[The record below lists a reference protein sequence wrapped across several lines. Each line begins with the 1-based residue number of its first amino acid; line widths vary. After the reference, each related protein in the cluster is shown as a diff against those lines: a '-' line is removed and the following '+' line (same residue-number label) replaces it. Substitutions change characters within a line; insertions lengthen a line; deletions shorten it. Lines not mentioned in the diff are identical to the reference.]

1 MSMPTVSLE
10 TDILNKN
17 ITSHMDSYSKIFHF
31 TKANQNKY
39 VVQRPDKNMLNH
51 FKIKL
56 TGQWSLM
63 Y

>member
-1 MSMPTVSLE
+1 MPTVSLE

-56 TGQWSLM
+56 TGQ
-63 Y
+63 